1 MSTPEFYANARAY
14 DIAFGDRDYADEC
27 RFLEWCWRTHGRT
40 AERSFLEL
48 ACGPG
53 RHAQQFARLGWRS
66 AGLDLSEDMLIYAD
80 EVARLAGARVD
91 WRIGNMVDYT
101 LPEPVAL
108 VGCLMES
115 LTHLVTNEEVV
126 THFRAV
132 ARSLVAGGVYVIEM
146 AHPDSIWR
154 DSLPNFWTRREGDME
169 VEILFG
175 HEDDPYDWITQQWL
189 VTTRLNIRQDG
200 QPERILEHHH
210 PHRWYLAQELR
221 ALIDLSGAFSQT
233 WFYGDMMTPPPAIA
247 SDAERMVLVLRK

>member
-27 RFLEWCWRTHGRT
+27 RFLEWCWRAHGAT
-40 AERSFLEL
+40 TERSFLEL

-53 RHAQQFARLGWRS
+53 RHAQQFARLGWR
-66 AGLDLSEDMLIYAD
+66 AVGLDLSEDMLIYAD
-80 EVARLAGARVD
+80 EVARPAGVLVD
-91 WRIGNMVDYT
+91 WRIGNMVDYS
-101 LPEPVAL
+101 LPEPVGL

-126 THFRAV
+126 THLRAV
-132 ARSLVAGGVYVIEM
+132 ARSLVSGGVYVIEM

-154 DSLPNFWTRREGDME
+154 DSLPNSWTRREGDME
-169 VEILFG
+169 VDILFG
-175 HEDDPYDWITQQWL
+175 HQGDPYDWITQQWL

-233 WFYGDMMTPPPAIA
+233 WFYGDMMTPPPVL
-247 SDAERMVLVLRK
+247 DNNAERMVLVLRK

>member
-27 RFLEWCWRTHGRT
+27 RSLEWCWRAHGAT

-53 RHAQQFARLGWRS
+53 RHAQQVARLGWR
-66 AGLDLSEDMLIYAD
+66 AVGLDLSRNAPYAE
-80 EVARLAGARVD
+80 EVARSSGAVVD
-91 WRIGNMVDYT
+91 WRIGNMVDYS
-101 LPEPVAL
+101 LPQPVSL

-126 THFRAV
+126 THLRAV
-132 ARSLVAGGVYVIEM
+132 ARSLVPGGVYVIEM

-154 DSLPNFWTRREGDME
+154 EGLPNFWTRREGDME
-169 VEILFG
+169 VGMLFG

-189 VTTRLNIRQDG
+189 VPLNISPDSLAL
-200 QPERILEHHH
+200 PEHHH
-210 PHRWYLAQELR
+210 RTAGIWPGAARLICR
-221 ALIDLSGAFSQT
+221 APSRRPGFMAT
-233 WFYGDMMTPPPAIA
+233 
-247 SDAERMVLVLRK
+247 